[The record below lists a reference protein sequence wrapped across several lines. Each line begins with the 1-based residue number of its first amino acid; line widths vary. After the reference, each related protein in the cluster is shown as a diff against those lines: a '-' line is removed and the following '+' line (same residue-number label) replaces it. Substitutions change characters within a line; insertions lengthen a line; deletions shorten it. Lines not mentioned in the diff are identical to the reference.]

1 MFYHQIG
8 IRTGGSEAEEKRSV
22 NGFRRR
28 GRVGALR
35 RSESR
40 PGHQIKILN
49 LLVGDFLFLVLSG
62 IRNDLQ
68 TLRMKRAKSLGERSS
83 GPFDSRRGESRPGH
97 QIKTPSSLEGGVF
110 VLSSDRDSNR
120 RERSGRKAFGERF
133 SPTWACRRV
142 AP

>member
-1 MFYHQIG
+1 MFYYQIG

-49 LLVGDFLFLVLSG
+49 LSVGDFLFLVLSG

-68 TLRMKRAKSLGERSS
+68 TLRPTGAKSLGEQS
-83 GPFDSRRGESRPGH
+83 GGLFDSRRGESRPEN
-97 QIKTPSSLEGGVF
+97 PV
-110 VLSSDRDSNR
+110 
-120 RERSGRKAFGERF
+120 
-133 SPTWACRRV
+133 
-142 AP
+142 